1 MMVRA
6 AIKNV
11 ALRFADGVARLM
23 TSSNRSVTRVEAVYI
38 VLLRPLGLGD
48 LMMLSPFLN
57 AVARHYGDTPVYLVT
72 EYRPFLSLERVEWI
86 HPTRVARKDFK
97 NSLVISPTL
106 SWRHLKYMLKAR
118 YYLGYFLSNRLI
130 GNVAVPHYRYSPEKE
145 HYFQRAKEILDC
157 LDISDG
163 ELQYGKLLVDDSKI
177 KDLPTP
183 YICIAPYCN
192 WPERQYPKKQFVEVI
207 QSLVGDV
214 PVVLVGGNGDEEKEL
229 ARQIVAEIGSDKL
242 VNRVGETSF
251 SQAEAI
257 VKNAMLYIGNDS
269 GLTHAAFLSGV
280 PTIAICGCVPGEL
293 RMPLDPILQERIA
306 ILGAADQCPY
316 YPCYD
321 GYNRPSCCNAE
332 RYACLARVA
341 PEEVSRLASEMA
353 VLSPEN
359 RG

>member
-1 MMVRA
+1 MLRA

-11 ALRFADGVARLM
+11 ALRFADGVARFM
-23 TSSNRSVTRVEAVYI
+23 TLSNRPATRVDVIYI

-48 LMMLSPFLN
+48 LMMLSPFVN
-57 AVARHYGDTPVYLVT
+57 AVARHYVDMPVYLVT

-86 HPTRVARKDFK
+86 HPNNVSRRDLKR
-97 NSLVISPTL
+97 SLVISPTL
-106 SWRHLKYMLKAR
+106 SWRHLKYMFKAR
-118 YYLGYFLSNRLI
+118 YYLGYFLSSRLI
-130 GNVAVPHYRYSPEKE
+130 GNVVVPHYCYSPRTE
-145 HYFQRAKEILDC
+145 HYFQRAKEILNC
-157 LDISDG
+157 LGISDG

-177 KDLPTP
+177 GDLPTQ

-192 WPERQYPKKQFVEVI
+192 WPERQYPKGQFVAVI
-207 QSLVGDV
+207 RSLVGNV
-214 PVVLVGGNGDEEKEL
+214 PVVLIGGDAGEEKEL
-229 ARQIVAEIGSDKL
+229 ARQVVDEIGSENL

-251 SQAEAI
+251 SQAAAI
-257 VKNAMLYIGNDS
+257 IQNAMLYIGNDS

-293 RMPLDPILQERIA
+293 RVPLDPMRREKIA
-306 ILGAADQCPY
+306 ILGKADQCPC

-321 GYNRPSCCNAE
+321 GYNQPRCCNVE

-341 PEEVSRLASEMA
+341 PEEICRLASEMGA
-353 VLSPEN
+353 LSPEN